1 MTREPALERPPHL
14 LVTVVP
20 YSLLAFLTVFTVIAE
35 EPSAG
40 YSLLVDLALCGLTAA
55 WMYFMFTRRPDWWD
69 RPVIMAVFFAGLV
82 VLTAVLVVRHPAF
95 GFFTPAPYI
104 YAFAMLPWPW
114 RLLAVS
120 VVAVVAGTAQASS
133 VDTSTTFGVTVHVII
148 IVVNI
153 IIMTGMA
160 WLLRLDEQEK
170 HQLATTLAELG
181 RTNKLLETTLAENAG
196 LHTQLLAQAR
206 EAGVLDERQRMAREI
221 HDTLAQGLTGIITQL
236 QAAEQIHEVPEPWR
250 KPFEAVKKLAKE
262 SLVEARRSVDALR
275 PAPLETGRLSDA
287 LANVTGQWSKL
298 HGPAVRFTTTGTV
311 RPTAPEAEFVLLRT
325 AQEALANVAKHAH
338 ATRVGVTLSY
348 LEEEV
353 ALDVRDDGDGF
364 DPSGSDAQPTGSFG
378 LAIMRQRVENLSGT
392 LQIESEPGFGTG
404 ISARIPTPS
413 TGATND

>member
-1 MTREPALERPPHL
+1 M
-14 LVTVVP
+14 
-20 YSLLAFLTVFTVIAE
+20 VFAE

-40 YSLLVDLALCGLTAA
+40 HSLLIDLALCGLTAA

-69 RPVIMAVFFAGLV
+69 RPVIMGVFFAGLV
-82 VLTAVLVVRHPAF
+82 VLTAILVVRHPAF

-104 YAFAMLPWPW
+104 YAFAILPWPW

-148 IVVNI
+148 IVGNI

-160 WLLRLDEQEK
+160 WLLRWDEQEK
-170 HQLATTLAELG
+170 HELASTLDELS

-206 EAGVLDERQRMAREI
+206 EAGILDERQRMAREI

-236 QAAEQIHEVPEPWR
+236 QAAEQIHDVPEQWR

-275 PAPLETGRLSDA
+275 PEPLETGRLSDA

-298 HGPAVRFTTTGTV
+298 HGLAAQFTTTGTA

-348 LEEEV
+348 LEDEV
-353 ALDVRDDGDGF
+353 ALDVRDDGTGF
-364 DPSGSDAQPTGSFG
+364 DPSTKDARRTGSFG
-378 LAIMRQRVENLSGT
+378 LTIMRQRVENLSGT
-392 LQIESEPGFGTG
+392 LQIESEPGLGTG
-404 ISARIPTPS
+404 ISARIPT
-413 TGATND
+413 GATNG